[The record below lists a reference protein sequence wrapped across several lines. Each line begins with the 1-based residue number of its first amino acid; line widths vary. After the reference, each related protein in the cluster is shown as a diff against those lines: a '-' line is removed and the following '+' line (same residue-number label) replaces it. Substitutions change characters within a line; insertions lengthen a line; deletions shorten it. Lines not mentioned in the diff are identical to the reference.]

1 MPGSGV
7 TAGSGTAVAGSAAA
21 PAGSAVAESGSVPAA
36 LMMGEKVIVPRLQ
49 ATLPVAVT
57 LPVSTTF
64 PAPNW
69 SNHTA
74 GRLPQARTRQAQNVL
89 AESRQRPSSLN
100 ARLRHCH

>member
-1 MPGSGV
+1 MPGSGA

-21 PAGSAVAESGSVPAA
+21 PAGSAAAESGTVPAA

-64 PAPNW
+64 PEPHW
-69 SNHTA
+69 SNRTA
-74 GRLPQARTRQAQNVL
+74 GRLPHARTRQPQNVT
-89 AESRQRPSSLN
+89 AESRQRPGSLN
-100 ARLRHCH
+100 